1 MVEFMSNMA
10 VSPGDPPQMLVV
22 LKGGYRFIVKFIGEF
37 PMDIYL
43 AIFKDMGNGNLENH
57 YPGLVMPNSELA
69 IVELIYMAA
78 SHIYEEVKFS
88 DFEYI
93 AKSPVVTKFME
104 DTEEYIESDAWE
116 N

>member
-1 MVEFMSNMA
+1 
-10 VSPGDPPQMLVV
+10 
-22 LKGGYRFIVKFIGEF
+22 
-37 PMDIYL
+37 MDIYL